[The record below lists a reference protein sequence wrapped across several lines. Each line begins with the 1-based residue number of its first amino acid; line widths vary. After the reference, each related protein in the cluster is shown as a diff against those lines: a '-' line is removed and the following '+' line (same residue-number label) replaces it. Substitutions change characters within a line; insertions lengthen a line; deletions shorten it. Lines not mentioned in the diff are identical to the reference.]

1 MKKFKNMKLM
11 LLGLLAMG
19 SVNAWSAPRYEA
31 ADSLVYQI
39 TDDGVVTFYGIAE
52 AAIKDFSG
60 NIVIPDKVNLHS
72 TVGTL
77 QEFIVSGLGRNDW
90 TAAHTDS
97 KSGKLEDA
105 KIKSITIKCRLDAG
119 VASGKEGYGWEGL
132 TNSGALWE
140 SWTNFEKLVVEDA
153 HNVATV
159 AALKAPKVKYID
171 LSGVSNDARG
181 ITFADNYAKNNKN
194 LTTMI
199 FPTSTTDVITI
210 GASAFEG
217 ANNLSVVTLGGKEVK
232 IGNKA
237 FWGVLGGEK
246 VAGDGK
252 WLGATISPVD
262 NIVSIG
268 DEAFE
273 NAKFK
278 SITIGKKV
286 KTIGTDAFKMEWI
299 AVHDQSGI
307 YFNSEVMEEV
317 PAVFGGQ
324 NEITSIVINSPTVT
338 SIAKGAFA
346 ECAAVKTID
355 FSKATALK
363 TIPAG
368 TITSTVLET
377 VNLEGTQLESLAG
390 MTDPTASKATL
401 KTFKFPTT
409 LKGTLP
415 SFAECKLLETLNAIP
430 AGITDITSFKNCQKL
445 TAIDLSATGVKKI
458 PANAFE
464 MDEADKGT
472 AGTTQIMVKGIGQWK
487 TALAEV
493 KLNAETTT
501 IGASAFKGC
510 SKLAKVNLAEL
521 TKLTKIDAN
530 AFQYTIIPEVDLTGA
545 TAKDTEGKY
554 QFTKIANYAF
564 ADNTA
569 LTTVKLAPGIKEI
582 GDYAFAF
589 FGSKVSG
596 TQPKSATSTTID
608 FAKLTTKGVLATV
621 EGLNSAEITSIG
633 EGAFYGAAIPALD
646 LSATKIPNVPT
657 LAFAYNSNL
666 AEVKLPA
673 QISTIDAQAFLYNVK
688 LASINLNQTDIQ
700 VLNNLFTYDGD
711 PDVEVSLDAL
721 EGVKLVKDAS
731 IKISDKPL
739 NDLTTIA
746 EYAFQFTG
754 LKNII
759 IPETVTKFGVDT
771 KGTKADDSKGASD
784 GFNDNGRVFQGCL
797 NLKIFEWKN
806 VDATIYTLPV
816 GTFKGD
822 IKLEKVTFLA
832 LASTS
837 SLQAIKDKEVFFMCD
852 KALLH
857 VVLTPDHYNVTKAAG
872 YDNDN
877 RTYSTLDVEGNKQF
891 AFTEKNK
898 ASDGYYYATYFN
910 LVNAS
915 WFDATKFDVFSAV
928 VEGNKVVLKPAT
940 AAADGYYKVGILKKS
955 SSGFYD
961 NAAKTV
967 CVVRSKNIDA
977 IPELKSN
984 EGSAELSTLADNQLK
999 VSNGSAKGSK
1009 LNYIFKLA
1017 NVGGNVAFYRVTSG
1031 TFADKKVYIEANPA
1045 AARLDIFVEGEGA
1058 ITGIENLF
1066 AAEETVDDAPVYN
1079 LQGARVNGNLQKGI
1093 YVKNGKKFIVK

>member
-1 MKKFKNMKLM
+1 MKIKNMKLM
-11 LLGLLAMG
+11 LLTALVAMG
-19 SVNAWSAPRYEA
+19 SINAFAQATYVY
-31 ADSLVYQI
+31 AD
-39 TDDGVVTFYGIAE
+39 
-52 AAIKDFSG
+52 
-60 NIVIPDKVNLHS
+60 NIVYKVDGTDATKVTVQGYSAKADAPTAETELVIPATIKARAAGTGAENTY
-72 TVGTL
+72 TVVGFETNWFKSSGTA
-77 QEFIVSGLGRNDW
+77 GNDEECQ
-90 TAAHTDS
+90 AIYA
-97 KSGKLEDA
+97 L
-105 KIKSITIKCRLDAG
+105 KSIDFKLKVMPGEATDAFAPLTMG
-119 VASGKEGYGWEGL
+119 SSAYMTGL
-132 TNSGALWE
+132 TSLKYENVRQCPTIPAF
-140 SWTNFEKLVVEDA
+140 NNPAVVP
-153 HNVATV
+153 T
-159 AALKAPKVKYID
+159 LKTID
-171 LSGVSNDARG
+171 LSGVSNDGDPIEIVGFSKATALEE
-181 ITFADNYAKNNKN
+181 ITLPQITDAAITIADNCFQNLNNLKTIKLGGN
-194 LTTMI
+194 E
-199 FPTSTTDVITI
+199 VTI
-210 GASAFEG
+210 GANAFE
-217 ANNLSVVTLGGKEVK
+217 AVLGGK
-232 IGNKA
+232 NA
-237 FWGVLGGEK
+237 
-246 VAGDGK
+246 AGTD
-252 WLGATISPVD
+252 WAGATISPWD

-268 DEAFE
+268 AEAFK
-273 NAKFK
+273 NSKFG
-278 SITIGKKV
+278 SFTIGKKV
-286 KTIGTDAFKMEWI
+286 KEIGADAFKQEWSSKLNTGSI
-299 AVHDQSGI
+299 I
-307 YFNSEVMEEV
+307 FNSEEMTEV
-317 PAVFGGQ
+317 PAVFAGQ
-324 NEITSIVINSPTVT
+324 KDITGITINSSTVT
-338 SIAKGAFA
+338 SIAAGAFDL
-346 ECAAVKTID
+346 AAVKTID

-363 TIPAG
+363 TIPAS

-390 MTDPTASKATL
+390 MTAPTASKLTL

-415 SFAECKLLETLNAIP
+415 SFAECKQLETINAIP
-430 AGITDITSFKNCQKL
+430 AGITAITSFKNCQKL
-445 TAIDLSATGVKKI
+445 TAIDLSATGVKTI

-472 AGTTQIMVKGIGQWK
+472 GTTQIMVKGIGQWK

-510 SKLAKVNLAEL
+510 SKLTKVNLAEL
-521 TKLTKIDAN
+521 TKLIKIDAN

-545 TAKDTEGKY
+545 TAQNDKGEY
-554 QFTKIANYAF
+554 LFTAIADYAF

-569 LTTVKLAPGIKEI
+569 LTTVKLAPGIKTI
-582 GDYAFAF
+582 GNYAFAF
-589 FGSKVSG
+589 FGTATTTPKVA
-596 TQPKSATSTTID
+596 QHSTTID
-608 FAKLTTKGVLATV
+608 ATKLTTLGSLSTI
-621 EGLNSAEITSIG
+621 EGLNTANITSIG
-633 EGAFYGAAIPALD
+633 EGAFYGAAITSLD
-646 LSATKIPNVPT
+646 LTGATNTSFTTIPT

-673 QISTIDAQAFLYNVK
+673 RIGTIAPQAFLYNVK

-700 VLNNLFTYDGD
+700 VLNNLFTFDGD

-721 EGVKLVKDAS
+721 TAIDLAKDAS
-731 IKISDKPL
+731 VKIGNSALK
-739 NDLTTIA
+739 DLTTIA

-754 LKNII
+754 LTDIV
-759 IPETVTKFGVDT
+759 IPETVTKFGIDT
-771 KGTKADDSKGASD
+771 KTTAKNEGATSETT
-784 GFNDNGRVFQGCL
+784 DNGRVFQGCV
-797 NLKIFEWKN
+797 NLKTFEWKN
-806 VDATIYTLPV
+806 VDASIYTIPV

-832 LASTS
+832 LASTAN
-837 SLQAIKDKEVFFMCD
+837 LKAIQDKEVFFMCD
-852 KALLH
+852 KDLLT

-915 WFDATKFDVFSAV
+915 WFDATEFDVFSAV

-940 AAADGYYKVGILKKS
+940 AADGYYKVGILK
-955 SSGFYD
+955 SGYT

-999 VSNGSAKGSK
+999 VSTGSAKGSK

-1031 TFADKKVYIEANPA
+1031 TFADKKVYIEADPA